1 MAERE
6 YRSFAFDV
14 SAVQDEANGTHLEG
28 RPIVYNASTDL
39 GYYDEVIDAGALDAT
54 DLRDVRFLINHN
66 TNMIPLARSR
76 NNNANSTMQMS
87 VDAEGMAIR
96 VNLDTENN
104 SEARA
109 LYSSVERGDISGMSF
124 MFTVGADEWTGLD
137 TEHPTRRI
145 RSIERVYEVSAVTW
159 PAYEQTSLEAR
170 SQALESARNAAK
182 EALESARAQE
192 HLEELRKQII
202 EKVGEFRGN
211 PRNES

>member
-1 MAERE
+1 MADRE

-14 SAVQDEANGTHLEG
+14 SAVKDETNGTHLEG
-28 RPIVYNASTDL
+28 RPIVYDARTDL
-39 GYYDEVIDAGALDAT
+39 GYYDEIIDVGALDAT

-124 MFTVGADEWTGLD
+124 MFTVDGETWEDLD

-145 RSIERVYEVSAVTW
+145 SSISKVFEVSAVTW

-170 SQALESARNAAK
+170 SQALESAREAAQ
-182 EALESARAQE
+182 EALESAKAQE
-192 HLEELRKQII
+192 HLEELRKKII
-202 EKVGEFRGN
+202 EKVGEFHGN
-211 PRNES
+211 P